1 MNILNTEI
9 PEQAENSVNASDRA
23 SSLYEQDFIL
33 WIANTVQLLKEQ
45 RLTEL
50 DLENLI
56 DEIEDMGRNQK
67 HALESNLTI
76 LLMHLL
82 KWQYQSEKRTNS
94 WKFTIREHRQRLQK
108 AFRDSPSLKHYC
120 EQVFHDCYQDAK
132 NLASDETGL
141 EIGLFPIDSPYA
153 LEQTLSQDFLPE

>member
-1 MNILNTEI
+1 MQILNAEAL
-9 PEQAENSVNASDRA
+9 AENNSSISDRPDL
-23 SSLYEQDFIL
+23 SLYDQDFML
-33 WIANTVQLLKEQ
+33 WIANMAQLLKEH

-50 DLENLI
+50 DLEHLI

-82 KWQYQSEKRTNS
+82 KWQYQSAKRTHS

-108 AFRDSPSLKHYC
+108 AFRDSPSLQRYC
-120 EQVFHDCYQDAK
+120 EQVFNDCYQDARS
-132 NLASDETGL
+132 LASDETGIEL
-141 EIGLFPIDSPYA
+141 VMFPIESPYA
-153 LEQTLSQDFLPE
+153 IAETLRQDFLPN

>member
-1 MNILNTEI
+1 MQTLNAEAL
-9 PEQAENSVNASDRA
+9 AENNSSISDRPDL
-23 SSLYEQDFIL
+23 SLYDQDFML
-33 WIANTVQLLKEQ
+33 WITNMVQLLKEH

-82 KWQYQSEKRTNS
+82 KWQYQSAKRTNS

-120 EQVFHDCYQDAK
+120 EQVFSDCYQDAR

-141 EIGLFPIDSPYA
+141 ELAMFPVESPYA
-153 LEQTLSQDFLPE
+153 IAETLSQDFLPN